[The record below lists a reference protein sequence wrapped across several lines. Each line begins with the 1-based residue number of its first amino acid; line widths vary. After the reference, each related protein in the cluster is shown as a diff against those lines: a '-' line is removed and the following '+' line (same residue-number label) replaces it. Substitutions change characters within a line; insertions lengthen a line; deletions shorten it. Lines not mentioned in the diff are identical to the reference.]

1 MNNTVTDALQSS
13 LQSNLVSTVNDAI
26 AAGRDAVSFTYE
38 QAPLV
43 VKEVL
48 TYNGI
53 CSGLYMLLGALVM
66 YGGYRVIKWARKSY
80 NDYDGSGSVPP
91 DISVLGG
98 MFGGVFPMVIGV
110 AMLFINLTVLLQIVF
125 APRLYLIEY
134 IANLVK

>member
-1 MNNTVTDALQSS
+1 MNAVTDALQSS

-53 CSGLYMLLGALVM
+53 CAGFGMVCGALVVF
-66 YGGYRVIKWARKSY
+66 GGYKVIKWAIKKF
-80 NDYDGSGSVPP
+80 NDDDDKLTP
-91 DISVLGG
+91 DIPIMAG
-98 MFGGVFPMVIGV
+98 MFAGVFPAGIGV
-110 AMLFINLTVLLQIVF
+110 AVFICNLLTLMQILF